1 MQPLNQVEI
10 IQINISGADK
20 PGMTSSLTEI
30 LARYDA
36 SILDIGQANIHQS
49 LTLGILIRTTP
60 DKSGNIMKELLFKA
74 SELGVMIRFTPISAE
89 QYEDWVSRQGKNRY
103 IITLLGRTVTARH
116 IAEVTK
122 VVAEHGLNIDAIKR
136 LTGRVPLRE
145 EDRRARSCI
154 ELSVRGSL
162 TDEER
167 STMQEGF
174 MNLSDQG
181 LDVSFQKDD
190 IYRRSRRL
198 ICFDMD
204 STLIETEVI
213 DELAERAGVGPQVR
227 EITASAMRGEIDF
240 RESFTRR
247 VGLLRGLDVS
257 VMEEI
262 ARSLPITEGLERMMT
277 VLKRVGYKTAI
288 LSGGFTYFGNYL
300 RQKYGFDYVY
310 ANELEIEEGKL
321 TGRYVGEIVDGRRK
335 AELLRLLCQFE
346 AINIAQSVAVGDGA
360 NDLPMLNLAGLGIA
374 FHAKPKVKATARQ
387 SISTIGLDGILY
399 FLGLKD
405 SRMRWLGI
413 VAAAAAAGCYDSR
426 FGQPG
431 AEQAPW
437 TPTEHIAALRER
449 YAGETFEVTGDIVV
463 EGVVTSDDTRGNFY
477 RSLCIEEQG
486 AAIEIMTGTDHL
498 HNDYPRG
505 CRVVLRLRQLAVGES
520 RGVLQAGR
528 MPAPGSGYAT
538 DYIGSQAA
546 LDRVLARCGGEV
558 KEPEPTLRTIGGLEP
573 RMCGTLVRIEG
584 LRYEPEEL
592 TPSQWTGYKR
602 FTDAEGREI
611 RTYVRTYADF
621 AEGEV
626 PVGAVAL
633 TGILQ
638 LDGKEYILKLRDEND
653 CRPMP

>member
-20 PGMTSSLTEI
+20 PGMTSSLPEI

-405 SRMRWLGI
+405 SR
-413 VAAAAAAGCYDSR
+413 
-426 FGQPG
+426 
-431 AEQAPW
+431 
-437 TPTEHIAALRER
+437 
-449 YAGETFEVTGDIVV
+449 
-463 EGVVTSDDTRGNFY
+463 
-477 RSLCIEEQG
+477 IEE
-486 AAIEIMTGTDHL
+486 
-498 HNDYPRG
+498 
-505 CRVVLRLRQLAVGES
+505 
-520 RGVLQAGR
+520 
-528 MPAPGSGYAT
+528 
-538 DYIGSQAA
+538 
-546 LDRVLARCGGEV
+546 
-558 KEPEPTLRTIGGLEP
+558 
-573 RMCGTLVRIEG
+573 
-584 LRYEPEEL
+584 
-592 TPSQWTGYKR
+592 
-602 FTDAEGREI
+602 
-611 RTYVRTYADF
+611 
-621 AEGEV
+621 
-626 PVGAVAL
+626 
-633 TGILQ
+633 
-638 LDGKEYILKLRDEND
+638 
-653 CRPMP
+653 